1 MGHIK
6 LMGHN
11 KLGPTNFGSHQYIP
25 SFFVIIDFETTLAN
39 LDSFLSVYQWY
50 CWVHTYVMITIIKDE
65 MRMVATSD
73 ERLLTRMEIT
83 RSPLATMFC
92 MSNVC
97 LVRVYEKLCEN
108 I

>member
-1 MGHIK
+1 
-6 LMGHN
+6 
-11 KLGPTNFGSHQYIP
+11 
-25 SFFVIIDFETTLAN
+25 
-39 LDSFLSVYQWY
+39 
-50 CWVHTYVMITIIKDE
+50 MITIIKDE